1 MKPFAIATCIA
12 LLVPASVF
20 SAEEET
26 LVRGARVRLTS
37 AASSGARL
45 QGTLD
50 SIDATT
56 LTLIN
61 DDHRM
66 VNVSRAQIT
75 KVEMAWGRRGRA
87 AEGIPHRRTG
97 GLGHWPFGRQQSRRD
112 VLRTRRLCALDLGR
126 KGRRRALQRTAAYAA
141 MGAGIGALVK
151 TDRWVE
157 VPPDKIRVSVA
168 PTSGRGV
175 AVGVTFGF

>member
-1 MKPFAIATCIA
+1 MKAFAIATCIA
-12 LLVPASVF
+12 LLVPASGF

-37 AASSGARL
+37 ASSSGARL
-45 QGTLD
+45 QGTVESVD
-50 SIDATT
+50 DTT
-56 LTLIN
+56 LTIIN
-61 DDHRM
+61 DDHQM
-66 VNVSRAQIT
+66 VKVSRAQLT
-75 KVEMAWGRRGRA
+75 KVEMAWGRKGRA
-87 AEGIPHRRTG
+87 RNGLLIG
-97 GLGHWPFGRQQSRRD
+97 GLVGLAAG
-112 VLRTRRLCALDLGR
+112 VLVAATPDALCTKFDCAPLTTGEKVGLALG
-126 KGRRRALQRTAAYAA
+126 ATAVYGA

-168 PTSGRGV
+168 PTSGRGI